1 MIRVIL
7 NNILRFVFLLLV
19 QALIVNRVNILDGLM
34 LPFIYIFAILM
45 LPLHTPRWLV
55 LVIAFATGLA
65 MDMFTSTPGMH
76 ASACL
81 VMGFLQPHVQSV
93 LSPREGYEF
102 TDKPTVQSL
111 GLTWYAMFASVL
123 TLIHHLVLF
132 NIEYF
137 KFEGLAMTLLT
148 ALVSALGTLIL
159 MIVGQY
165 LIFNP
170 KKQG

>member
-1 MIRVIL
+1 MIRIIA
-7 NNILRFVFLLLV
+7 NNIIRFMFLLMV
-19 QALIVNRVNILDGLM
+19 QAMIVNRINIMDGFV

-55 LVIAFATGLA
+55 LVIAFATGLI

-81 VMGFLQPHVQSV
+81 VMGFLQPYVQRL

-102 TDKPTVQSL
+102 TDKATIQSL
-111 GLTWYAMFASVL
+111 GLTWYAMFAGVL
-123 TLIHHLVLF
+123 TLIHHLTLF
-132 NIEYF
+132 NIEFF
-137 KFEGLAMTLLT
+137 KFEGLAYTLLT
-148 ALVSALGTLIL
+148 ALASALGTLIL

>member
-1 MIRVIL
+1 MIRIIA
-7 NNILRFVFLLLV
+7 NNVLRFLFLLLV
-19 QALIVNRVNILDGLM
+19 QALIVNRINIMDGLV

-55 LVIAFATGLA
+55 LVIAFVTGLA

-81 VMGFLQPHVQSV
+81 VMGFFQPYVQRL

-102 TDKPTVQSL
+102 TDKPTVQGL
-111 GLTWYAMFASVL
+111 GLTWYAMYAAVL
-123 TLIHHLVLF
+123 TLVHHLTLF
-132 NIEYF
+132 NIEFF
-137 KFEGLAMTLLT
+137 KFEGLAYTLIT
-148 ALVSALGTLIL
+148 ALASTLGTLVL

-170 KKQG
+170 KQQG